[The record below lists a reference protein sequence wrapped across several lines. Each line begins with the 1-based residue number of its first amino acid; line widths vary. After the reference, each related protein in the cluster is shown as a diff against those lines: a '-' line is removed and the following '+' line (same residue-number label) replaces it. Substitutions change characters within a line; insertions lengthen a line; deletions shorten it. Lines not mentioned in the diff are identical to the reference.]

1 MLAPHATD
9 VVLRECGD
17 RRTRTLTGLGTV
29 LLLCVSCAT
38 KGGAPAPA
46 VTPDTVRVG
55 YGRVP
60 RDRVTDAVASVT
72 PEELETM
79 RVARVEDLIRG
90 RMAGVQV
97 ERDGSGELTIRIRG
111 AGTLGWGS
119 GEPLLVLDGM
129 PMSGRR
135 ISRLLDGLAPSDIAR
150 IDVLKDAGAT
160 APYGIMGANGV
171 ILITTRRPH
180 Q

>member
-1 MLAPHATD
+1 LNGPPATAAA
-9 VVLRECGD
+9 
-17 RRTRTLTGLGTV
+17 GLGAV
-29 LLLCVSCAT
+29 LLLCVSCART
-38 KGGAPAPA
+38 GGAPAPA
-46 VTPDTVRVG
+46 VTPDTVRAG
-55 YGRVP
+55 YARVA

-90 RMAGVQV
+90 RMPGVQV

-111 AGTLGWGS
+111 ASAFTRAG
-119 GEPLLVLDGM
+119 GEPLVVLDGM

-135 ISRLLDGLAPSDIAR
+135 ISWLLDGLAPSDIAR

-171 ILITTRRPH
+171 ILITTKRPRP
-180 Q
+180 